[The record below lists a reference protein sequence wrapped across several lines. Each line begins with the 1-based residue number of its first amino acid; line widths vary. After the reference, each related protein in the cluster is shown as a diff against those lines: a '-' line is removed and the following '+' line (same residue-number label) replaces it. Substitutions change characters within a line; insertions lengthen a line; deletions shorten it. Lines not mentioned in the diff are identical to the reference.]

1 MKRERRESEGR
12 REWEMRECHTGV
24 PLQVSPLL
32 PPDLIVFGF
41 LPRRR
46 TDAAGA
52 MATTLTRSTSGDTLC
67 RGGRPCRR
75 SRELRR
81 SDSFLREL
89 RPWVPKCPTGVDSE
103 WQLLGGLP
111 RRKLPRS

>member
-1 MKRERRESEGR
+1 
-12 REWEMRECHTGV
+12 MRDCVTEFGSVRCC
-24 PLQVSPLL
+24 
-32 PPDLIVFGF
+32 PPRLIVFGF
-41 LPRRR
+41 LSTTADGR
-46 TDAAGA
+46 TTR

>member
-1 MKRERRESEGR
+1 M
-12 REWEMRECHTGV
+12 
-24 PLQVSPLL
+24 
-32 PPDLIVFGF
+32 FGF
-41 LPRRR
+41 LSATADGRNTR
-46 TDAAGA
+46 

-111 RRKLPRS
+111 RSKLPRI

>member
-1 MKRERRESEGR
+1 MTVRRRHVGAARVRSFVFTFAFLR
-12 REWEMRECHTGV
+12 V
-24 PLQVSPLL
+24 
-32 PPDLIVFGF
+32 IVFGF
-41 LPRRR
+41 LQHGGR
-46 TDAAGA
+46 TQ
-52 MATTLTRSTSGDTLC
+52 MASLTRSTSVDTLR

-75 SRELRR
+75 SGKLRR

-111 RRKLPRS
+111 SSKLPRS